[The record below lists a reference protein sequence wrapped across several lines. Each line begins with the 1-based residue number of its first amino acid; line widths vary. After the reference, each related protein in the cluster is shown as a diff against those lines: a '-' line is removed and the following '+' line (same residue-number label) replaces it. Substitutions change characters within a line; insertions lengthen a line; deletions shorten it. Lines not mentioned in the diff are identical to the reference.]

1 MFNSDWFNNLTKPPF
16 TPPSQIF
23 TPAWAVLYTTMV
35 ISFVIYRFTSGENKF
50 WGYTFFFIQLVL
62 NLLWSPVFFGLQLI
76 GYALILILMLDITV
90 FLTII
95 EFHKTSKTAAYLLIP
110 YFLWLIYA
118 TYLNFGYFIL
128 NQ

>member
-1 MFNSDWFNNLTKPPF
+1 MYNPDWFNNLTKPPF
-16 TPPSQIF
+16 TPPNQIF
-23 TPAWAVLYTTMV
+23 SPAWAFLYTTMFV
-35 ISFVIYRFTSGENKF
+35 SFVIYMLKNGENKF
-50 WGYTFFFIQLVL
+50 WGYTFFFIQLAL

>member
-16 TPPSQIF
+16 TPPNQIF
-23 TPAWAVLYTTMV
+23 SPVWAFLYTTMFV
-35 ISFVIYRFTSGENKF
+35 SFVIYMLKNGENKF
-50 WGYTFFFIQLVL
+50 WGYTFFFIQLAL